1 MMRQFQQEFWNRFTI
16 ALTRLDSAGIQR
28 IRRQIPANHNP
39 FSYYDRTII
48 SVDTL
53 KRDSEYR
60 HYLESAW
67 RDLIIIDE
75 AHNVSYKG
83 NRTQSN
89 RLADLLAQRS
99 DALILLTATPHNGQ
113 KESFASVVRMLDPAV
128 LPPTADYT
136 RTDVEDLF
144 IRRFKGEGREQMEQD
159 CPERRVFSLAAEPGG
174 AENLA

>member
-16 ALTRLDSAGIQR
+16 PLTRLDSAGIQR
-28 IRRQIPANHNP
+28 IRRHIPANHNP
-39 FSYYDRTII
+39 FNYYDRTII

-67 RDLIIIDE
+67 WDLIIIDE

-89 RLADLLAQRS
+89 RLAELLSQRS
-99 DALILLTATPHNGQ
+99 DALILLTATPHNG
-113 KESFASVVRMLDPAV
+113 KKDSFASLVRMLDPTV
-128 LPPTADYT
+128 LPAGADYT
-136 RTDVEDLF
+136 REDVDHLF
-144 IRRFKGEGREQMEQD
+144 VRRFKRDVREQMKQEF
-159 CPERRVFSLAAEPGG
+159 PEREVFRLACAASP
-174 AENLA
+174 ACH